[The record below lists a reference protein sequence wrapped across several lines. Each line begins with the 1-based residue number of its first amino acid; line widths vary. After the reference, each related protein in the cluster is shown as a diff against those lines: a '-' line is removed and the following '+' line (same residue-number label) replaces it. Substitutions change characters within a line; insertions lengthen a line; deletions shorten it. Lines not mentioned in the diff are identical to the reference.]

1 MSLMA
6 EGVRDDYL
14 LTFDIDDD
22 KVRFDGEKV
31 LYKAVEGPPWTHFV
45 HFDSLVAADR
55 AYHLVM
61 ANGAFNAKVTRR
73 QITTSATDP
82 IELDMAVVGAEL
94 REQIM
99 KRRAL
104 GGGR

>member
-1 MSLMA
+1 MA
-6 EGVRDDYL
+6 ENVRNDYL

-22 KVRFDGEKV
+22 RVRFEGEKV
-31 LYKAVEGPPWTHFV
+31 LYKVVEGPPWTHFV
-45 HFDSLVAADR
+45 HFDSIIAADR

-61 ANGAFNAKVTRR
+61 ANGAFNAKVAHR

-94 REQIM
+94 REQM
-99 KRRAL
+99 LKLRTR